1 MSKIYKVE
9 IGGRDLCFETGR
21 LAQQASG
28 SVLVRHGEN
37 AVLVTAVLSDSTR
50 EGIDFLP
57 LTVDYLEKAYAAG
70 RVPGGFFRRE
80 IGRPSEKE
88 TLTSRLID
96 RPLRP
101 LFPKGL
107 TNEIQIIATV
117 LSGDMENDPDIA
129 ALNGAAAA
137 IAISDIPFAGPVAA
151 VRVAKIDGQL
161 VANPTNSQVKDSTLN
176 LIVAG
181 IPQGLVM
188 VEGGAAMAQEEEV
201 LEALFFAH
209 EQIQPI
215 LETIMAMGR
224 EIGQPKREFAPPPDY
239 TELRQK
245 IEVLAK
251 DRILAAVTQPEKKA
265 RHHAMGLVRQEV
277 LAELGEAI
285 AGQEKAALGL
295 VNELQK
301 KLVRDFVLREQRRV
315 DGRGYSD
322 VRDITGEVG
331 LLSRSHGSAVF
342 TRGETQA
349 LAVATLGTPSDEQK
363 IETLVGETFKS
374 FMLHYNF
381 PPYSVGE
388 TRMLRGPGRREIGHG
403 ALAER
408 AISRVL
414 PTAEEFPYTIRL
426 VSEILSSNGSS
437 SMATVCGSSM
447 ALMDAGVPIKAAVA
461 GIAMGLIR
469 DEERVAVLSDILG
482 DEDALGDM
490 DFKVAGTADGITALQ
505 MDIKMTGLTRE
516 IMSQALNQAK
526 AGRLHILG
534 KMNEVI
540 ATPNPELKEHAP
552 KIIVIQINPD
562 KIREVIGPGGKMVKQ
577 IVAATGIKID
587 IEDDGRIHIS
597 SSDQKA
603 ADEAIRMI
611 NEITEEAE
619 IGKVYT
625 GKVKKIMDF
634 GAFVEILPGTDGLVH
649 ISELAHHRVKTV
661 DEVLKEGDIVT
672 VKVLDVDRA
681 GKIRL
686 SRKALLEPAEG
697 EVVQESERRP
707 QSDRRRDS
715 DRRPGRDPKKRSE

>member
-1 MSKIYKVE
+1 MSKTFTVE
-9 IGGRDLCFETGR
+9 IGGRNLSFETGR

-28 SVLVRHGEN
+28 SVLVRYGES
-37 AVLVTAVLSDSTR
+37 AVLVTAVISDETR

-88 TLTSRLID
+88 TLTSRFID

-107 TNEIQIIATV
+107 RNEIQIIATV
-117 LSGDMENDPDIA
+117 LSGDMEIDPDIV

-137 IAISDIPFAGPVAA
+137 LEISDCPFQGPVAA
-151 VRVAKIDGQL
+151 VRVGKIDGQL
-161 VANPTNSQVKDSTLN
+161 VVNPTNTQLKESTLN

-181 IPQGLVM
+181 APQGLVM
-188 VEGGAAMAQEEEV
+188 VEAGAQEVSEDEV
-201 LEALFFAH
+201 LEALFFAQ
-209 EQIQPI
+209 EQLKPI
-215 LETIMAMGR
+215 LDLIIQMQQ
-224 EIGQPKREFAPPPDY
+224 EIGLPKRPTAETPDY
-239 TELRQK
+239 GELPQK
-245 IEVLAK
+245 IEGLAR
-251 DRILAAVTQPEKKA
+251 DRILEAVQKPEKK
-265 RHHAMGLVRQEV
+265 VRNQAVAQVCQEV
-277 LAELGEAI
+277 LSDLGEEG
-285 AGQEKAALGL
+285 AGLEKVVAGL
-295 VNELQK
+295 VKDTQK
-301 KLVRDFVLREQRRV
+301 KVVRLMVLDTQRRIDGRDFTT
-315 DGRGYSD
+315 
-322 VRDITGEVG
+322 VRAISGEVG
-331 LLSRSHGSAVF
+331 MLSRTHGSAIF

-388 TRMLRGPGRREIGHG
+388 TRMLRGPSRREIGHG

-408 AISRVL
+408 AISQVL
-414 PTAEEFPYTIRL
+414 PTAEEFPYTIRI

-437 SMATVCGSSM
+437 SMATVCGASM
-447 ALMDAGVPIKAAVA
+447 ALMDAGVPVKSAVA
-461 GIAMGLIR
+461 GVAMGLIKEG
-469 DEERVAVLSDILG
+469 DRVAVLSDILG

-490 DFKVAGTADGITALQ
+490 DFKVAGTAKGITALQ

-516 IMSQALNQAK
+516 IMGQALTQARQ
-526 AGRLHILG
+526 ARLHILG
-534 KMNEVI
+534 EMSKVI
-540 ATPNPELKEHAP
+540 SEPSPDLKEHAP
-552 KIIVIQINPD
+552 KIIVLTINPD
-562 KIREVIGPGGKMVKQ
+562 KIREVIGPGGKMVKS
-577 IVAATGIKID
+577 IVAATGVKID

-603 ADEAIRMI
+603 ANEAIRLI

-619 IGKVYT
+619 IGRVYH

-649 ISELAHHRVKTV
+649 ISELAHERVKTV
-661 DEVLKEGDIVT
+661 TDVLKEGDELD
-672 VKVLDVDRA
+672 VKVLDIDRQ

-686 SRKALLEPAEG
+686 SRRALLPVPEGMTPREP
-697 EVVQESERRP
+697 ESRERRP
-707 QSDRRRDS
+707 SRV
-715 DRRPGRDPKKRSE
+715 PKKRPE

>member
-1 MSKIYKVE
+1 MSKTFTVS
-9 IGGRDLCFETGR
+9 IGGRDLHFETGR

-28 SVLVRHGEN
+28 SVLVRYGES
-37 AVLVTAVLSDSTR
+37 AVLVTAVMSEDVR

-57 LTVDYLEKAYAAG
+57 LTCDYIEKAYAAG

-96 RPLRP
+96 RPMRP

-107 TNEIQIIATV
+107 INEIQIIATV
-117 LSGDMENDPDIA
+117 LSGDLENDPDVV

-137 IAISDIPFAGPVAA
+137 LEISDIPFNGPVAA
-151 VRVAKIDGQL
+151 VRVGKVDGQL
-161 VANPTNSQVKDSTLN
+161 VVNPTNSQIKESTLN

-181 IPQGLVM
+181 APQGLVM
-188 VEGGAAMAQEEEV
+188 VEAGAKMVQEDEV
-201 LEALFFAH
+201 LEALFFAQ

-215 LETIMAMGR
+215 LALIGQMRE
-224 EIGQPKREFAPPPDY
+224 EIGLPKAPPPAPPDY
-239 TELRQK
+239 GDLPQQVEA
-245 IEVLAK
+245 LAR
-251 DRILAAVTQPEKKA
+251 DRIIQAVKQPEKLA
-265 RHHAMGLVRQEV
+265 RRHGMDEVKQEV
-277 LAELGEAI
+277 MAALGEAAEGREKVL
-285 AGQEKAALGL
+285 AGLFKEA
-295 VNELQK
+295 QK
-301 KLVRDFVLREQRRV
+301 RVVRQMVVAEERRI
-315 DGRGYSD
+315 DGRTFTE
-322 VRDITGEVG
+322 VRPITGEVG
-331 LLSRSHGSAVF
+331 MLSRTHGSAVF

-408 AISRVL
+408 AISQVL
-414 PTAEEFPYTIRL
+414 PSAEEFPYTIRI

-437 SMATVCGSSM
+437 SMATVCGASM
-447 ALMDAGVPIKAAVA
+447 SLMDAGVPLKAAVA
-461 GIAMGLIR
+461 GVAMGLIKEG
-469 DEERVAVLSDILG
+469 DQVAVLSDILG

-490 DFKVAGTADGITALQ
+490 DFKVAGTATGITALQ

-516 IMSQALNQAK
+516 IMGKALHQAREA
-526 AGRLHILG
+526 RLHILS

-540 ATPNPELKEHAP
+540 AEPSPTLKEHAP

-611 NEITEEAE
+611 NEITAEAE
-619 IGKVYT
+619 IGKVYH

-649 ISELAHHRVKTV
+649 ISELEHHRVQNVT
-661 DEVLKEGDIVT
+661 DVLKEGDELD
-672 VKVLDVDRA
+672 VKVLDVDRQ

-686 SRKALLEPAEG
+686 SRKALLPVPEG
-697 EVVQESERRP
+697 MPP
-707 QSDRRRDS
+707 QASGTGRRD
-715 DRRPGRDPKKRSE
+715 RGPKHRS

>member
-1 MSKIYKVE
+1 MPKTFTVE
-9 IGGRDLCFETGR
+9 IGGRDLHFETGR

-28 SVLVRHGEN
+28 SVLVRYGES
-37 AVLVTAVLSDSTR
+37 AVLVTAMMSDDVR

-57 LTVDYLEKAYAAG
+57 LTCDYIEKAYAAG

-88 TLTSRLID
+88 TLTSRFID

-107 TNEIQIIATV
+107 INEIQIIATV
-117 LSGDMENDPDIA
+117 LSGDLENDPDVV

-137 IAISDIPFAGPVAA
+137 LEISDIPFHGPVAA
-151 VRVAKIDGQL
+151 VRVGKIDGQL
-161 VANPTNSQVKDSTLN
+161 VVNPTNSQLKESTLN

-181 IPQGLVM
+181 APQGLVM
-188 VEGGAAMAQEEEV
+188 VEAGAQMVQEDEV
-201 LEALFFAH
+201 LEALFFAQ

-215 LETIMAMGR
+215 LASISRMRE
-224 EIGQPKREFAPPPDY
+224 EIGQPKRPNPAPPDY
-239 TELRQK
+239 GDLPGR
-245 IEVLAK
+245 IEEMAR
-251 DRILAAVTQPEKKA
+251 DRIIQTVKHPEKLA
-265 RHHAMGLVRQEV
+265 RRHGMDEV
-277 LAELGEAI
+277 KKQVIADLGEEAE
-285 AGQEKAALGL
+285 GQEKL
-295 VNELQK
+295 VASLFKDAQK
-301 KLVRDFVLREQRRV
+301 RVVRQMVVTEQRRI
-315 DGRGYSD
+315 DGRTFTE
-322 VRDITGEVG
+322 VRPITCEIGM
-331 LLSRSHGSAVF
+331 LSRTHGSAVF

-408 AISRVL
+408 AISPAL
-414 PTAEEFPYTIRL
+414 PSAEEFPYTIRI

-437 SMATVCGSSM
+437 SMASVCGASM
-447 ALMDAGVPIKAAVA
+447 SLMDAGVPLKGAVA
-461 GIAMGLIR
+461 GVAMGLIKE
-469 DEERVAVLSDILG
+469 DDKVAVLSDILG

-490 DFKVAGTADGITALQ
+490 DFKVAGTATGITALQ

-516 IMSQALNQAK
+516 IMAQALSQAREA
-526 AGRLHILG
+526 RLHILG
-534 KMNEVI
+534 KMNETI
-540 ATPNPELKEHAP
+540 AAPSPTLKEHAP
-552 KIIVIQINPD
+552 KIIVLQINPD
-562 KIREVIGPGGKMVKQ
+562 KIREVIGPGGKMVKS

-587 IEDDGRIHIS
+587 IEDDGKIHIS
-597 SSDQKA
+597 SADQKA

-611 NEITEEAE
+611 NEITAEAE
-619 IGKVYT
+619 IGKVYH

-649 ISELAHHRVKTV
+649 ISELEHFRVKNVT
-661 DEVLKEGDIVT
+661 DVLKEGDELD
-672 VKVLDVDRA
+672 VKVLDVDRQ

-686 SRKALLEPAEG
+686 SRKALLPVPEGMEP
-697 EVVQESERRP
+697 QESDRSGRP
-707 QSDRRRDS
+707 
-715 DRRPGRDPKKRSE
+715 DRRPGRGPKNRPE

>member
-1 MSKIYKVE
+1 MAKIYSVE
-9 IGGRDLCFETGR
+9 IGGRDLHFETGR

-28 SVLVRHGEN
+28 SVLVRYGEN
-37 AVLVTAVLSDSTR
+37 AVLVTAVMSDSPR

-57 LTVDYLEKAYAAG
+57 LTVDYMERAYAAG

-88 TLTSRLID
+88 TLTSRFID

-101 LFPKGL
+101 LFPKG
-107 TNEIQIIATV
+107 TVNEIQIIATV
-117 LSGDMENDPDIA
+117 FSGDMEIDPDIV

-137 IAISDIPFAGPVAA
+137 LEISDIPFNGPVAA
-151 VRVAKIDGQL
+151 VRVGKIGGQL
-161 VANPTNSQVKDSTLN
+161 VINPTTSQLKESTLN

-181 IPQGLVM
+181 APQGLVM
-188 VEGGAAMAQEEEV
+188 VEAGAQMIQEDEV
-201 LEALFFAH
+201 LEALFFAQ
-209 EQIQPI
+209 EQLQPI
-215 LETIMAMGR
+215 LSTIQNMGR
-224 EIGQPKREFAPPPDY
+224 EIGQSKRPIPEQPDY
-239 TELRQK
+239 SELREK
-245 IEVLAK
+245 IEGVAK
-251 DRILAAVTQPEKKA
+251 DKILAAVAIREKKA
-265 RHHAMGLVRQEV
+265 RYYTLDQAKDET
-277 LAELGEAI
+277 LAELAGEI
-285 AGQEKAALGL
+285 EGQEKIAAALFGEIKKKVVRSL
-295 VNELQK
+295 VLTEH
-301 KLVRDFVLREQRRV
+301 RRI
-315 DGRGYSD
+315 DGRSYSD
-322 VRDITGEVG
+322 VRPITGEINI
-331 LLSRSHGSAVF
+331 LSRTHGSAVF
-342 TRGETQA
+342 SRGETQA

-408 AISRVL
+408 AISPVL
-414 PTAEEFPYTIRL
+414 PTAEEFPYTIRI

-437 SMATVCGSSM
+437 SMATVCGASM
-447 ALMDAGVPIKAAVA
+447 ALMDAGVPTKSAVA
-461 GIAMGLIR
+461 GVAMGLIK
-469 DEERVAVLSDILG
+469 EEDRVAVLSDILG

-490 DFKVAGTADGITALQ
+490 DFKVAGTSQGITALQ

-516 IMSQALNQAK
+516 IMGQALAQARE
-526 AGRLHILG
+526 ARLHILG
-534 KMNEVI
+534 KMNEII
-540 ATPNPELKEHAP
+540 AAPSPNLKEHAP
-552 KIIVIQINPD
+552 KIIVITINPD

-577 IVAATGIKID
+577 IVAATGVKID

-611 NEITEEAE
+611 KEITAEAE
-619 IGKVYT
+619 IGAIYT

-649 ISELAHHRVKTV
+649 ISELAHRRVKTV
-661 DEVLKEGDIVT
+661 DEILKEGDIVT
-672 VKVLDVDRA
+672 VKVLDVDRQ

-686 SRKALLEPAEG
+686 SRKALIPNDN
-697 EVVQESERRP
+697 P
-707 QSDRRRDS
+707 QPEQPDRRG
-715 DRRPGRDPKKRSE
+715 GRVPKKRPE

>member
-1 MSKIYKVE
+1 MAKTYAVE
-9 IGGRDLCFETGR
+9 IGGRDLRFETGR

-28 SVLVRHGEN
+28 SVLVRYGES
-37 AVLVTAVLSDSTR
+37 AVLVTAVISESVR

-107 TNEIQIIATV
+107 INEIQIIATV
-117 LSGDMENDPDIA
+117 LSGDMENDPDIV

-137 IAISDIPFAGPVAA
+137 LEISDIPFNGPVAA
-151 VRVAKIDGQL
+151 VRVGKIDGQL
-161 VANPTNSQVKDSTLN
+161 VVNPTNSQLKESTLN

-181 IPQGLVM
+181 APQGLVM
-188 VEGGAAMAQEEEV
+188 VEAGARMIQEEEV
-201 LEALFFAH
+201 LEALFFAQ
-209 EQIQPI
+209 EQLKPI
-215 LETIMAMGR
+215 LDLIAAMRR
-224 EIGQPKREFAPPPDY
+224 EIGLPKKVVLEVPDY
-239 TELRQK
+239 SELRQK
-245 IEVLAK
+245 IAALAR
-251 DRILAAVTQPEKKA
+251 DRILAAVAIPEKQA
-265 RHHAMGLVRQEV
+265 RYHALDQAQQEV
-277 LAELGEAI
+277 LADLGPEVEGLEKV
-285 AGQEKAALGL
+285 AGNLFSDI
-295 VNELQK
+295 K
-301 KLVRDFVLREQRRV
+301 KNLVRNLVLTDRRRIDDRV
-315 DGRGYSD
+315 YND
-322 VRDITGEVG
+322 VRPITAEVG
-331 LLSRSHGSAVF
+331 MLSRTHGSAIF

-408 AISRVL
+408 AISPVL
-414 PTAEEFPYTIRL
+414 PSAEEFPYTIRI

-437 SMATVCGSSM
+437 SMATVCGASM
-447 ALMDAGVPIKAAVA
+447 ALMDAGVPIKSAVA
-461 GIAMGLIR
+461 GVAMGLIKEDDR
-469 DEERVAVLSDILG
+469 IAVLSDILG

-490 DFKVAGTADGITALQ
+490 DFKVAGTIQGITALQ
-505 MDIKMTGLTRE
+505 MDIKMPGLTRV
-516 IMSQALNQAK
+516 IMAQALTQARE
-526 AGRLHILG
+526 ARLHILG

-540 ATPNPELKEHAP
+540 AEPSPELKEHAP
-552 KIIVIQINPD
+552 KIIVITINPD

-577 IVAATGIKID
+577 IVATTGAKID

-597 SSDQKA
+597 SPDQKA
-603 ADEAIRMI
+603 ADEAIRI
-611 NEITEEAE
+611 IKEITAEAE
-619 IGKVYT
+619 IGAVYQ

-649 ISELAHHRVKTV
+649 ISELAHRRVKTV
-661 DEVLKEGDIVT
+661 DEILKEGDEVM
-672 VKVLDVDRA
+672 VKVLDVDRQ

-686 SRKALLEPAEG
+686 SRKALLPQEGPQPQEP
-697 EVVQESERRP
+697 ERR
-707 QSDRRRDS
+707 RHRV
-715 DRRPGRDPKKRSE
+715 PKKRPE

>member
-1 MSKIYKVE
+1 MTKIYSVE
-9 IGGRDLCFETGR
+9 IGGRDLHFETGH

-28 SVLVRHGEN
+28 SVLVRYGEN
-37 AVLVTAVLSDSTR
+37 AVLVTAVMSDSVR

-57 LTVDYLEKAYAAG
+57 LTVDYMEKAYAAG

-101 LFPKGL
+101 LFPKGVV
-107 TNEIQIIATV
+107 NEIQIVATV
-117 LSGDMENDPDIA
+117 FSGDMEVDPDIV

-137 IAISDIPFAGPVAA
+137 LAISDIPFNGPVAA
-151 VRVAKIDGQL
+151 VRVGKVDGQL
-161 VANPTNSQVKDSTLN
+161 VVNPTNFQLKESTLN

-181 IPQGLVM
+181 APQGLVM
-188 VEGGAAMAQEEEV
+188 VEAGAKMVQEEEV
-201 LEALFFAH
+201 LEALFFAQ
-209 EQIQPI
+209 EQLKPI
-215 LETIMAMGR
+215 LDLMQSMGR
-224 EIGQPKREFAPPPDY
+224 EIGRPKRELPEAPDY

-245 IEVLAK
+245 IEALARDK
-251 DRILAAVTQPEKKA
+251 ILAAVAIPEKKSRNQA
-265 RHHAMGLVRQEV
+265 LDQASGEL
-277 LAELGEAI
+277 LAELGPEVE
-285 AGQEKAALGL
+285 GQEKVTGNLFS
-295 VNELQK
+295 EIKK
-301 KLVRDFVLREQRRV
+301 KLVRHLVLTEQRRI
-315 DGRGYSD
+315 DGRGYD
-322 VRDITGEVG
+322 EVRTITGEVG
-331 LLSRSHGSAVF
+331 MLSRTHGSAVF

-363 IETLVGETFKS
+363 IETLVGETFKA

-408 AISRVL
+408 AISQVL
-414 PTAEEFPYTIRL
+414 PSAEEFPYTIRI

-437 SMATVCGSSM
+437 SMATVCGASM
-447 ALMDAGVPIKAAVA
+447 ALMDAGVPIKSAVA
-461 GIAMGLIR
+461 GVAMGLIKE
-469 DEERVAVLSDILG
+469 DDRVAVLSDILG
-482 DEDALGDM
+482 DEDSLGDM
-490 DFKVAGTADGITALQ
+490 DFKVAGTSQGITALQ

-516 IMSQALNQAK
+516 IMGKALSQAREA
-526 AGRLHILG
+526 RLHILG

-540 ATPNPELKEHAP
+540 DAPSPTLKEHAP
-552 KIIVIQINPD
+552 KIIVITINPD
-562 KIREVIGPGGKMVKQ
+562 KIREVIGPGGKMVKS

-611 NEITEEAE
+611 NEITAEAE
-619 IGKVYT
+619 IGATYK
-625 GKVKKIMDF
+625 GIVKKIMDF

-649 ISELAHHRVKTV
+649 ISELAHRRVKTV
-661 DEVLKEGDIVT
+661 DEILKEGDEVM
-672 VKVLDVDRA
+672 VKVLDVDRQ

-686 SRKALLEPAEG
+686 SRKALLPQEGPPQEPE
-697 EVVQESERRP
+697 
-707 QSDRRRDS
+707 RRRD
-715 DRRPGRDPKKRSE
+715 RVPKKRSE

>member
-1 MSKIYKVE
+1 MAKIFSVE
-9 IGGRDLCFETGR
+9 IGGRELRFETGH

-28 SVLVRHGEN
+28 STMVRYGES
-37 AVLVTAVLSDSTR
+37 AVLVTAVMSDFPR

-88 TLTSRLID
+88 TLTSRFID

-101 LFPKGL
+101 LFPKG
-107 TNEIQIIATV
+107 TVNEIQLIATV
-117 LSGDMENDPDIA
+117 LSGDMENDPDIV

-137 IAISDIPFAGPVAA
+137 LEISDIPFNGPVAA
-151 VRVAKIDGQL
+151 VRVGKIGGQL
-161 VANPTNSQVKDSTLN
+161 VVNPTNSQLKESTMN

-181 IPQGLVM
+181 APHGLVM
-188 VEGGAAMAQEEEV
+188 VEAGAQMIQEDEV
-201 LEALFFAH
+201 LEALFFAQ

-215 LETIMAMGR
+215 LELIQTMGR
-224 EIGQPKREFAPPPDY
+224 EVGRAKRPLAEAPDY
-239 TELRQK
+239 TGLRQK
-245 IEVLAK
+245 IEALAK
-251 DRILAAVTQPEKKA
+251 DRILAAVAISEKQA
-265 RHHAMGLVRQEV
+265 RYQALDAARDAV
-277 LAELGEAI
+277 LADLGEEVE
-285 AGQEKAALGL
+285 GQEKAAAALFGE
-295 VNELQK
+295 VK
-301 KLVRDFVLREQRRV
+301 KRLVRDLVLTEQRRI
-315 DGRGYSD
+315 DGRRYD
-322 VRDITGEVG
+322 EVRPISGEVG
-331 LLSRSHGSAVF
+331 ILSRTHGSAVF

-408 AISRVL
+408 AITPAL
-414 PTAEEFPYTIRL
+414 PSAEEFPYTIRI

-437 SMATVCGSSM
+437 SMATVCGASKS
-447 ALMDAGVPIKAAVA
+447 LMDAGVPVKAAVA
-461 GIAMGLIR
+461 GVAMGLIK
-469 DEERVAVLSDILG
+469 EEDRVAVLSDILG

-490 DFKVAGTADGITALQ
+490 DFKVAGTAQGITALQ

-516 IMSQALNQAK
+516 IMDRALSQAREA
-526 AGRLHILG
+526 RLHILG
-534 KMNEVI
+534 KMDGII
-540 ATPNPELKEHAP
+540 AAPSPTLKEHAP
-552 KIIVIQINPD
+552 KIIVITINPD

-611 NEITEEAE
+611 KEITAEAE
-619 IGKVYT
+619 IGAIYT

-649 ISELAHHRVKTV
+649 ISELAHRRVKTV
-661 DEVLKEGDIVT
+661 DEILKEGDEVT
-672 VKVLDVDRA
+672 VKVLDVDRQ

-686 SRKALLEPAEG
+686 SRKALIPNDN
-697 EVVQESERRP
+697 P
-707 QSDRRRDS
+707 QPEESDRRG
-715 DRRPGRDPKKRSE
+715 GRVPKKRPE